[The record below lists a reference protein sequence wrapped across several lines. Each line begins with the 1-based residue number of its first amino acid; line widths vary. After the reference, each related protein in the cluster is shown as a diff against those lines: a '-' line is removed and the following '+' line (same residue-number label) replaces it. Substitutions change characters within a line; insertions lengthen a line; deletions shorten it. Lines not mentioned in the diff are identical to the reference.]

1 MTHISRPRNDYVAHH
16 PSPAIFRYLDLAN
29 GSSWLHIDIYRHNR
43 FSRME
48 KGKVEKELKIFDA
61 ADEGEQFIW
70 NLWVQERILPALE
83 GG

>member
-1 MTHISRPRNDYVAHH
+1 MTHISRPRNDYVVHH

-29 GSSWLHIDIYRHNR
+29 GSSWLHRDIYRHNR
-43 FSRME
+43 FSRIE
-48 KGKVEKELKIFDA
+48 VGKELWIADA
-61 ADEGEQFIW
+61 ADDGEQFIW